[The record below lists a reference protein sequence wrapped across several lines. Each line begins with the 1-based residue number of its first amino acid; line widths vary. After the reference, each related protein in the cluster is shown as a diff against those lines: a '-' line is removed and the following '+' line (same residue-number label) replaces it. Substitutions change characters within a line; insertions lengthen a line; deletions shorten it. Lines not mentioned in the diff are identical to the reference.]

1 MFTWRPILSEIVQ
14 KLADFQFTNSSLVE
28 LMVRMK
34 RDELKVSPYLDQ
46 DANGNE
52 FQLEELDPFT
62 FLGIFNRSVT
72 VANRVALFGFLK
84 QEWNLS
90 APLPSDFA
98 GLPLVNSQKSWFMPF
113 KFHRDP
119 QHVPTLW
126 KFFVHVLNLS
136 EAEQLSVEQFDN
148 CKALRGI
155 GLAYLTM
162 GMFWTRPERWLS
174 FDKKNASLVKENGVT
189 LKPTDGASYIEW
201 LNAAKSTFD
210 VQIWEFSH
218 KAHLESLGDG
228 EVDPPDD
235 TEDDDSGLASPFN
248 RLFTDETQAN
258 QILDYFRDTIGFLSA
273 EANDPCL
280 VLSFSERGKT
290 GGVLRLCYGR
300 WAVFSFRKRK
310 FDTSVQVLVPE
321 GHSAVANIERSY
333 TFSDPENN
341 SKYCLGWVSLEWFK
355 SNYESLIS
363 DLEKSASR
371 VSEIF
376 STWEASPYSESNLQS
391 LFEVVMDLRA
401 RKRALRTGLAERA
414 ASDISY
420 WLFAPGEKAS
430 LWDDSFQDGIAPI
443 GWDEVGDLNSYA
455 TYDELCERIGE
466 TYPGKSPKSV
476 ANMLWNFSYSMKP
489 GDVVFAKKGLYKIC
503 GWGIVS
509 GDYSFDD
516 ARESFKHVLPV
527 KWLCKDEVTVPDG
540 FQLPGQTLTNMS
552 SKPEF
557 IEIVSDFY
565 PGLPGLSEED
575 SGPGPGPILPKIEYT
590 KQQAL
595 KDLFMPEQKLDR
607 IIKQLKRKKNVVLQG
622 PPGTGKTFVARR
634 IAYLLMGE
642 ADPSRAPLIQFHQST
657 TYEDFVQ
664 GYRPDGAGG
673 FALKNGGFYEY
684 CEIARAQPD
693 RSFVFIIDEINRGNL
708 SKIFGELFML
718 IEHDKRGGDFAVPLT
733 YAKELKDTFSVPA
746 NLFLIGTMNTADRS
760 LSMVDYALRRR
771 FAFESLEPEFESTAF
786 AELLCASGA
795 SPEIVAA
802 VRSRMA
808 KLNKMI
814 RKDSSSLGTG
824 YQIGHSFFV
833 PTPGQAADASWLQEI
848 IDCEIIPLLEEYWCD
863 DPDELNKANRIARG
877 EA

>member
-14 KLADFQFTNSSLVE
+14 KLSEFQFINSSLVD

-34 RDELKVSPYLDQ
+34 REELKVSPYLDQ

-52 FQLEELDPFT
+52 FQLEELDPYT
-62 FLGIFNRSVT
+62 FLGILNRSVT
-72 VANRVALFGFLK
+72 VPNRVTIFEFLK
-84 QEWNLS
+84 QEWNLD
-90 APLPSDFA
+90 APVPSDFA
-98 GLPLVNSQKSWFMPF
+98 GLPLVNSQKSWFMPY
-113 KFHRDP
+113 KFHRDS

-126 KFFVHVLNLS
+126 KFFIHVLNLS
-136 EAEQLSVEQFDN
+136 ETEPLSTEQFDQ
-148 CKALRGI
+148 CKALHGI

-174 FDKKNASLVKENGVT
+174 LDKKNVSLVKENGIT
-189 LKPTDGASYIEW
+189 LKPKDGATYVEW
-201 LNAAKSTFD
+201 VEAAKSTFSIP
-210 VQIWEFSH
+210 IWEFSH
-218 KAHLESLGDG
+218 KAHLESQGGG
-228 EVDPPDD
+228 EVEPPDD
-235 TEDDDSGLASPFN
+235 TEVDESGLASPFN

-258 QILDYFRDTIGFLSA
+258 QVLDYFRDMVGFLSA
-273 EANDPCL
+273 EAIDPCL

-300 WAVFSFRKRK
+300 WAVFSFRNRK
-310 FDTSVQVLVPE
+310 FDTSVQLLVPE
-321 GHSAVANIERSY
+321 SHSAVSSIERSY
-333 TFSDPENN
+333 SFSDPETNQ
-341 SKYCLGWVSLEWFK
+341 KYCLGWASLEWFK
-355 SNYESLIS
+355 TNYESLVS
-363 DLEKSASR
+363 DLEKSAVR

-376 STWEASPYSESNLQS
+376 GNWDASPYSESNLPT
-391 LFEVVMDLRA
+391 LYEVITDVRA
-401 RKRALRTGLAERA
+401 RKRALRMGLAERA
-414 ASDISY
+414 ASEIAY

-430 LWDDSFQDGIAPI
+430 LWDDSFQGGIAPI
-443 GWDEVGDLNSYA
+443 GWDDVGDLNNYS
-455 TYDELCERIGE
+455 TYDELCERIEE

-509 GDYSFDD
+509 GDYAFDVT
-516 ARESFKHVLPV
+516 REFFKHVLPV
-527 KWLCKDEVTVPDG
+527 KWLSKDEITVPEG
-540 FQLPGQTLTNMS
+540 MQLPLQTLTNMS
-552 SKPEF
+552 SKSEF
-557 IEIVSDFY
+557 IDIVTNFY
-565 PGLPGLSEED
+565 LGVPGLSEDE
-575 SGPGPGPILPKIEYT
+575 PGPGPTPPKRIEYT
-590 KQQAL
+590 KQHAL
-595 KDLFMPEQKLDR
+595 KDLFMSEHKLDR
-607 IIKQLKRKKNVVLQG
+607 IIKQLKRKKNIVLQG

-642 ADPSRAPLIQFHQST
+642 ADPSRAPLVQFHQST

-673 FALKNGGFYEY
+673 FVLKNGGFYEY
-684 CEIARAQPD
+684 CELARSQPD
-693 RSFVFIIDEINRGNL
+693 RPFVFIIDEINRGNL

-733 YAKELKDTFSVPA
+733 YAKELKDTFSVPT

-771 FAFESLEPEFESTAF
+771 FAFEALEPEFESNSF
-786 AELLCASGA
+786 AEMLFASGS

-802 VRSRMA
+802 VRSRIA
-808 KLNKMI
+808 KLNTMI
-814 RKDSSSLGTG
+814 RKDTSSLGSG

-833 PTPGQAADASWLQEI
+833 PIPGQAADASWLQEI

-863 DPDELNKANRIARG
+863 DPDELNEAKRIARG

>member
-34 RDELKVSPYLDQ
+34 REELKVSPYLDQ

-84 QEWNLS
+84 QEWNLA

-98 GLPLVNSQKSWFMPF
+98 GLPLVNLQKSWFMPF
-113 KFHRDP
+113 KFHRDA

-126 KFFVHVLNLS
+126 RFFVHVLNLS
-136 EAEQLSVEQFDN
+136 EAEQLSVEQFDQ

-174 FDKKNASLVKENGVT
+174 FDKKNESLVKQNGIT
-189 LKPTDGASYIEW
+189 LKPTDGASYVEW
-201 LNAAKSTFD
+201 LERAKATFD
-210 VQIWEFSH
+210 VPVWEFSH
-218 KAHLESLGDG
+218 RAHLESLGDG
-228 EVDPPDD
+228 EVEPPDD
-235 TEDDDSGLASPFN
+235 TDDDESGLASPFN
-248 RLFTDETQAN
+248 RLFIDETQAN
-258 QILDYFRDTIGFLSA
+258 QILDYFRDTIGFLNS

-321 GHSAVANIERSY
+321 SHSAVASIERSY
-333 TFSDPENN
+333 TFTDAETNA
-341 SKYCLGWVSLEWFK
+341 KYCLGWVPLEWFK
-355 SNYESLIS
+355 SNYESLITEL
-363 DLEKSASR
+363 DKSASR

-376 STWEASPYSESNLQS
+376 STWEASPYSESNLPS
-391 LFEVVMDLRA
+391 LFEVVTDLRA
-401 RKRALRTGLAERA
+401 RKRALRMGLAERA
-414 ASDISY
+414 ASEVAY

-430 LWDDSFQDGIAPI
+430 LWDESFQGDIAPI
-443 GWDEVGDLNSYA
+443 GWDDVGDLNNYS
-455 TYDELCERIGE
+455 TYDELCERIEE

-503 GWGIVS
+503 GWGIVG

-516 ARESFKHVLPV
+516 SREFFKHLLPV
-527 KWLCKDEVTVPDG
+527 KWVCKDEVTVPEG
-540 FQLPGQTLTNMS
+540 IQLPLQTLTNMS
-552 SKPEF
+552 SKSEF
-557 IEIVSDFY
+557 IDIVTNFY
-565 PGLPGLSEED
+565 PGVPGLSEDE
-575 SGPGPGPILPKIEYT
+575 PGPGPTPPKRIEYT
-590 KQQAL
+590 KQHAL
-595 KDLFMPEQKLDR
+595 KDLFMSEHKLDR
-607 IIKQLKRKKNVVLQG
+607 IIKQLKRKKNIVLQG

-733 YAKELKDTFSVPA
+733 YAKELNDTFSVPA

-771 FAFESLEPEFESTAF
+771 FAFESLEPEFDSTAF
-786 AELLCASGA
+786 AELLFASGA
-795 SPEIVAA
+795 STEIVSS

-808 KLNKMI
+808 KLNTMI
-814 RKDSSSLGTG
+814 RKDTGSLGTG

-863 DPDELNKANRIARG
+863 DPDELDTAGRIARG